1 MALYLDHAT
10 ERIENLGCQQHT
22 PSVDLYFIFY
32 IEANVNV
39 RRDVRDGLVREVMVT
54 QRGLNVV
61 EMFLRAGEFLRNQ
74 EVFRFEW

>member
-1 MALYLDHAT
+1 MLWKGLRNCVANN
-10 ERIENLGCQQHT
+10 IT